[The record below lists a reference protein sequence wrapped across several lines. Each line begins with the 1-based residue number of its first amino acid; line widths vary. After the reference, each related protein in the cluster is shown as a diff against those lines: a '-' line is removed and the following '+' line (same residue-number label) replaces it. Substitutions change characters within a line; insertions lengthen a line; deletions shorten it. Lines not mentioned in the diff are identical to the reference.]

1 MPGVAVAAIETL
13 VVGVEIDIACQ
24 VMQPRNQR
32 AEVAADD
39 LFQAWPIQRASV
51 KFEDAVQEYLDDRLQ
66 AIALHL
72 LRLAAAKLL
81 EMPHQRLW
89 LGEAIHAEREAQER
103 PPLIDQM
110 MRAML
115 PAFSGIRVLRN
126 SLGINLDVI
135 IAAIFPG
142 GFLSAARLG

>member
-32 AEVAADD
+32 AEVYADD

-51 KFEDAVQEYLDDRLQ
+51 KVEDAVQDHLDDRLQ
-66 AIALHL
+66 TVALHL

-81 EMPHQRLW
+81 EMPHQRLR
-89 LGEAIHAEREAQER
+89 LGEAIHAEGEAPEG
-103 PPLIDQM
+103 PT
-110 MRAML
+110 
-115 PAFSGIRVLRN
+115 
-126 SLGINLDVI
+126 
-135 IAAIFPG
+135 AI
-142 GFLSAARLG
+142 